1 MDNNCIEVKD
11 LVTAYGANV
20 IHDHLNFTL
29 KHGEF
34 CALIGGSGSGKTTLL
49 RALIG
54 LLRPA
59 SGEVKI
65 LGQNYWTSEPLV
77 QREILKDISVLFQEG
92 ALFSALMVA
101 DNVSLPLVEQ
111 YGINTKS
118 ARDRAGFWLQ
128 AVGLDVS
135 VGKKMPSELSGG
147 MKKRVALARALIS
160 EPKILFLDEPTSG
173 LDPIGAR
180 KFDEL
185 VSLIHDRLGISVFM
199 ISHDVVS
206 ICKVSTKVLILR
218 DSKIIY
224 DGAVSE
230 VRNSGDEWVRDYFKA
245 GLEIS

>member
-1 MDNNCIEVKD
+1 MEFNAIEVRD
-11 LVTAYGANV
+11 LKTAYGANV

-29 KHGEF
+29 FQGEF
-34 CALIGGSGSGKTTLL
+34 CSLIGGSGSGKTTLL

-54 LLRPA
+54 LLRPD
-59 SGEVKI
+59 SGEIKI
-65 LGQNYWTSEPLV
+65 LGQNYWTSTKEE
-77 QREILKDISVLFQEG
+77 QMEILKKISVLFQEG
-92 ALFSALMVA
+92 ALFSALTVF

-111 YGINTKS
+111 YGISRKV
-118 ARDRAGFWLQ
+118 ALDRASFWLQ

-135 VGKKMPSELSGG
+135 VGRKMPSELSGG

-180 KFDEL
+180 KFDDL

-206 ICKVSTKVLILR
+206 ICKVSTKVIILKS
-218 DSKIIY
+218 SKIIF
-224 DGAVSE
+224 DGPVSE
-230 VRNSGDEWVRDYFKA
+230 VNNSEDEWVRDYFKA
-245 GLEIS
+245 GLEVS